1 MSGEVPRT
9 RSNEGKCCDAILRV
23 LEHRL
28 KAKRADLH
36 FPEKADRTEKRV
48 DLCASLGTVRYVFE
62 HTRIEP
68 FEEATEIGEDFR
80 KFVTPIEERLSG
92 VLRGPALYD
101 LVLPQDHRFAG
112 GGRSKRKRITRAQDA
127 LFEWVSKDAPRLY
140 EQALAA
146 GIYQR
151 RVSVTR
157 RFPDLFSYAA
167 RLHCTLLGPPSEAS
181 AGMFAVFR
189 TPDRNLE
196 EQRYVRLCRA
206 LEDKCP
212 KLQQCKERGARTILI
227 LENDDIPNSN
237 SAVDRAA
244 LDQASEGRTDL
255 PDEIYLVQTK
265 LPELWHVWPMNS
277 AADTH
282 FPNDFNSECKA
293 FQTKHLKG
301 LVGKSNLNYQ
311 CNVCLGE

>member
-1 MSGEVPRT
+1 MRGDMPRT
-9 RSNEGKCCDAILRV
+9 QSNEGKCCDAILRV

-28 KAKRADLH
+28 KAQRADLH

-48 DLCASLGTVRYVFE
+48 DLCARLGADRYVLE

-68 FEEATEIGEDFR
+68 FEDATGIGEDFR
-80 KFVTPIEERLSG
+80 KFVTPIEERFSE

-112 GGRSKRKRITRAQDA
+112 GGRSKRKRITRAQDT
-127 LFEWVSKDAPRLY
+127 LVEWVSNDAPRLH

-157 RFPDLFSYAA
+157 GFPDLFSYAA
-167 RLHCTLLGPPSEAS
+167 RLHCTLLGPPSEAE
-181 AGMFAVFR
+181 AGIFAVIR
-189 TPDRNLE
+189 TPDHNLE
-196 EQRYVRLCRA
+196 EQRYERLCRA
-206 LEDKCP
+206 LEDKCS
-212 KLQQCKERGARTILI
+212 KLQHCKERGAWTILI

-237 SAVDRAA
+237 SVVDRAA
-244 LDQASEGRTDL
+244 LNRALEGRTDL

-265 LPELWHVWPMNS
+265 LLELWHVWPMNS
-277 AADTH
+277 AAETH
-282 FPNDFNSECKA
+282 FPNDFNTECKA
-293 FQTKHLKG
+293 FHPKHLKE
-301 LVGKSNLNYQ
+301 LVCESDPNYQ
-311 CNVCLGE
+311 CNVCLGK